1 MQMEV
6 CFEILI
12 SVAFSYIS
20 FIPAHKACESG
31 HAHENVFEKEESDKR
46 ARYSE
51 CDIYNVVVR
60 GIYRGEPDAEGDDA
74 EKGAHPPGGA

>member
-1 MQMEV
+1 MGV

-12 SVAFSYIS
+12 SVAFPYI
-20 FIPAHKACESG
+20 FFVPAHKAGESG
-31 HAHENVFEKEESDKR
+31 HAHEDVFEKKESDKR

-51 CDIYNVVVR
+51 CDIYDIVVR
-60 GIYRGEPDAEGDDA
+60 GVYRGEPDAECDDA